1 MLSRT
6 DKGDPNDYIAIA
18 AKNNSK
24 RSGVVK
30 FLQNIFAKRPWMIEN
45 GRAAKTYGTVVQ
57 KIDDDTAMTQV
68 REAKRGWREVLHTE
82 VQVFNADNKSRFG
95 FRKLTVERKGS
106 EWEKAGNAASDA
118 LNQLASYKAS
128 GRKPQDALSKIAQ
141 SMDGVHKAYLGNMKT
156 SDKLVKTTS
165 NAAWNA
171 GRSAYAKIGQANEE
185 LVNTVETNAGVARAE
200 AAVNG

>member
-1 MLSRT
+1 
-6 DKGDPNDYIAIA
+6 
-18 AKNNSK
+18 
-24 RSGVVK
+24 
-30 FLQNIFAKRPWMIEN
+30 
-45 GRAAKTYGTVVQ
+45 
-57 KIDDDTAMTQV
+57 MTQYANG
-68 REAKRGWREVLHTE
+68 EKRVFCLESHPTQE
-82 VQVFNADNKSRFG
+82 KSPIKVQVFNADNKSRFG